1 MYSLPSQPT
10 LSLTPANIFKL
21 VYEYWHSDIRDCSK
35 RFLCHTL
42 VPEEVMSGGPCF
54 CFLCLLCQRFPA
66 TSCTFSVRYC
76 LWHKR
81 HSQQSWHAVPE
92 ADFGI
97 LPWWLRGREGEGWHQ
112 CLAVLLLYL
121 PNSPKDTHKH
131 PLPEEADKRCVSLVG
146 RPGTR
151 CHFLGKFLMQSS
163 ATEFWFLSKQDTECK
178 FSQIRQLKIQIIQ
191 YTCHKSLTVQGRP
204 QGWTLI
210 GCQNAG

>member
-1 MYSLPSQPT
+1 MYSLPSQPM

-21 VYEYWHSDIRDCSK
+21 AYEYWHSDLGDCSK

-92 ADFGI
+92 AVFGI
-97 LPWWLRGREGEGWHQ
+97 LPWWLRGREGQVKDDISAWLSFFCIFLTHPRTHTNTH
-112 CLAVLLLYL
+112 CL
-121 PNSPKDTHKH
+121 
-131 PLPEEADKRCVSLVG
+131 KRQTRDVFHLWGGLELVAISLE
-146 RPGTR
+146 
-151 CHFLGKFLMQSS
+151 S
-163 ATEFWFLSKQDTECK
+163 FWCNLQQLDFDFCPSKT
-178 FSQIRQLKIQIIQ
+178 
-191 YTCHKSLTVQGRP
+191 
-204 QGWTLI
+204 
-210 GCQNAG
+210 QNANLVELGN